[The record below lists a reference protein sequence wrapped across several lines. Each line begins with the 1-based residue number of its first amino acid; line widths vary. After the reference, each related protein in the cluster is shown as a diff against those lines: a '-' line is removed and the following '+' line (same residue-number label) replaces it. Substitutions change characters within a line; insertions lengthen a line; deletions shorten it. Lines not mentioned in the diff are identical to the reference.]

1 MFRKPFLKNT
11 IFLLI
16 GFLALSLLLGVG
28 SVYAQEGDDVNSSQ
42 ADTTT
47 SQTIYEVIQ
56 AESSLS
62 DLEALVDAA
71 ALADNLQQDG
81 PFTVFAPTN
90 DALAA
95 FNASAATDEDVTM
108 TDILLYHVMNGE
120 YYASDLIQE
129 EAVITLAG
137 EYIFFSAT
145 ENEGQTG
152 VVINESVPVVRAD
165 IEASNGVVH
174 IIDEVLTI
182 PEGNSALASDEG
194 SPDESIVEVL
204 DEDGRFDTLLSLLEE
219 AGLMDELQN
228 VNSNYT
234 LFAPTDEAFEQAD
247 SELVEEWASD
257 PEGALNTILSYH
269 VINDRLT
276 INQIANDDYL
286 PTIEGRAIAVSI
298 DEFVRVYLNGR
309 QVQDFNILADNGI
322 IHVVDEVIL
331 P

>member
-1 MFRKPFLKNT
+1 MNKKPFLKNT
-11 IFLLI
+11 ILLLI

-90 DALAA
+90 EALAA
-95 FNASAATDEDVTM
+95 FNASAATDEDVTV

-129 EAVITLAG
+129 EVVITLAG
-137 EYIFFSAT
+137 KYLFFSA
-145 ENEGQTG
+145 ENEGHTG

-182 PEGNSALASDEG
+182 PEG
-194 SPDESIVEVL
+194 SPNESIAEVL
-204 DEDGRFDTLLSLLEE
+204 AEDGRFDTFLSLLEQTN
-219 AGLMDELQN
+219 LMDDLQN

-234 LFAPTDEAFEQAD
+234 LFAPTDEAFDKAD
-247 SELVEEWASD
+247 PELVEEWVSD
-257 PEGALNTILSYH
+257 PDGALNTILSYH

-286 PTIEGRAIAVSI
+286 PTLEGRAIAVSI

-309 QVQDFNILADNGI
+309 PVRDFDILAGNGI